1 MLREKQT
8 SSKQTNPTFDPKWKK
23 VVATGICLVVNQLSV
38 KYTFGML
45 EFYFEIPQLNFDQF
59 SYIYHNDLSG
69 WTNVLIAYHNRT
81 GRR

>member
-1 MLREKQT
+1 MICAVNSNPNFSYHLWPNMPNISVLREKQT

-45 EFYFEIPQLNFDQF
+45 EFYFEIP
-59 SYIYHNDLSG
+59 
-69 WTNVLIAYHNRT
+69 
-81 GRR
+81 

>member
-8 SSKQTNPTFDPKWKK
+8 YPTFDPKWKK

-69 WTNVLIAYHNRT
+69 CTNVLIAYHNRT